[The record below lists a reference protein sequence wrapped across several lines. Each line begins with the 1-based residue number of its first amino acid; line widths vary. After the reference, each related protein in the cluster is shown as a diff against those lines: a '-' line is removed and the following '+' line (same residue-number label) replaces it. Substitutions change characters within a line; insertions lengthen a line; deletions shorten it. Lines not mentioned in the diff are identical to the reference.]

1 VEPKIEETRKQLAD
15 IGRLL
20 FSRKILDISG
30 GNISARVDD
39 VICISPRYAGSRYH
53 WNLRTVQVLVVDLQG
68 NLIDGEGEIS
78 RESRVHLKLIN
89 EFPEGRAVVHA
100 HSQHVLAFCV
110 LRKPMPPVLEFTLK
124 FGTVPVADYA
134 PGGMFSEELA
144 DNIASKMRGKGELI
158 QKQAAV
164 VLAPWH
170 GQFVLGKSLL
180 AAADAAE
187 RIDLNA
193 RTILFSRFLAG
204 SAKAFDEE
212 QQALERIASAY
223 E

>member
-1 VEPKIEETRKQLAD
+1 MDLSIQETRAQLAD

-20 FSRKILDISG
+20 FSRKIMDISG

-39 VICISPRYAGSRYH
+39 VICISPRYAGSRFH
-53 WNLRTVQVLVVDLQG
+53 WNLRSDQVLVVDLQG
-68 NLIDGEGEIS
+68 NLIEGDGEIS
-78 RESRVHLKLIN
+78 RESRVHLKLLN

-100 HSQHVLAFCV
+100 HSQHVLAFCA
-110 LRKPMPPVLEFTLK
+110 LRRPMPPVLEFTLK
-124 FGTVPVADYA
+124 FGTIPVAEYA
-134 PGGMFSEELA
+134 PGGNFSEELA
-144 DNIASKMRGKGELI
+144 ENIASKMRGKGELI
-158 QKQAAV
+158 RKQAAA

-170 GQFVLGKSLL
+170 GQFVLGKNLL

-193 RTILFSRFLAG
+193 RTILFARLLAG
-204 SAKAFDEE
+204 SAEAFEAE
-212 QQALERIASAY
+212 QQALERTASAY